1 MMRPSQFQSPA
12 SSNYDRLTLNANPR
26 VRRASNAFGLDYEA
40 PQQTPPNLRN
50 TNFQM
55 MGNHNFSGEQEPN
68 YCEVLEDSPHSTPTI
83 SQGPG
88 AQAGR
93 NDMDFVDVD
102 RVSETISRI
111 GETFGLSTADK
122 LEVQKIYEQPNNFAR
137 EVAKVCFFRS
147 QLARLEDTIL
157 ERNMTSTT
165 TGPQAIPPDH
175 REAKWQ
181 GTNSVRLFIRN
192 KIKDALLS
200 SSIQAYASNF
210 TTTNDPILDS
220 LENHIVEIIKK
231 EVTKVPNYNLP
242 EGFREEDPSADTAV
256 RKVIK
261 EIAKSERCRFRE
273 HLLNN
278 IINPPMN
285 SKVMKIFDL
294 LYDLVLKRPRN
305 YKKTPT
311 DVWTN
316 TSVPDKARITLLRL
330 EATLHV
336 LQPKDATQP
345 LKGPSKQKS
354 ERSMWEKVDE
364 RLTWIR
370 GLSPDHQK
378 LFYHWIV
385 QYDAKIFTGAETF
398 QQIKERVRG
407 HIHILNPEEFAKW
420 IIEGCN

>member
-26 VRRASNAFGLDYEA
+26 
-40 PQQTPPNLRN
+40 
-50 TNFQM
+50 M

-68 YCEVLEDSPHSTPTI
+68 YREVLEDSPHSTPTI
-83 SQGPG
+83 LQGPG

-137 EVAKVCFFRS
+137 EVAK
-147 QLARLEDTIL
+147 LARLEDTIL
-157 ERNMTSTT
+157 ERNMTWTT

-210 TTTNDPILDS
+210 TATNDPILDS
-220 LENHIVEIIKK
+220 LENHIVVSQAIHLPLPNMSFSANDHQFQEIIKK
-231 EVTKVPNYNLP
+231 EVNKVPNYNLP

-273 HLLNN
+273 HVSHL
-278 IINPPMN
+278 
-285 SKVMKIFDL
+285 
-294 LYDLVLKRPRN
+294 
-305 YKKTPT
+305 
-311 DVWTN
+311 
-316 TSVPDKARITLLRL
+316 
-330 EATLHV
+330 
-336 LQPKDATQP
+336 
-345 LKGPSKQKS
+345 
-354 ERSMWEKVDE
+354 
-364 RLTWIR
+364 
-370 GLSPDHQK
+370 
-378 LFYHWIV
+378 
-385 QYDAKIFTGAETF
+385 
-398 QQIKERVRG
+398 QIK
-407 HIHILNPEEFAKW
+407 
-420 IIEGCN
+420 